1 MDCKEEKPINDLQ
14 ETQQG
19 GQRSELGSFQID
31 AHHKKGARGQKT
43 DD

>member
-19 GQRSELGSFQID
+19 GQRSEHGSYQID
-31 AHHKKGARGQKT
+31 AHHRKGAGGQKI
-43 DD
+43 DV